1 MGAIHR
7 LLQRMGFVKLD
18 RYGLLLTPDGRI
30 LSSRPAVLDDG
41 LGGRIVGW
49 LDGDLAAME
58 LQQWEP
64 ARPAPKQATASRVAG
79 ALAPTVPQPVRP
91 PMPPAAKVVAPAA
104 PAAPVKA
111 EPRLPGVAPVAA
123 PVAAPVPAPVVAATV
138 PAPVAPAEEPEEDDW
153 EWTVAMAKARA
164 AAEETELAAAAPKF
178 VAPAPKF
185 VAPAPAPKAV
195 TPAPRPAFIPAK
207 TAPMA
212 KVAEPKK
219 TAPMAVQVVPPVL
232 PEPPALPE
240 PEEDWDALIAKASV
254 PSAPPRTIIP
264 VPTLPRASGA
274 AMVRPAIT
282 PVARPSLAPLRRV
295 PRATDRIED
304 TVRTTAAPANDDRTS
319 PGIALPPSGGGRRVA
334 AKQR

>member
-7 LLQRMGFVKLD
+7 LLERMGFVKLD

-58 LQQWEP
+58 LQKWEP
-64 ARPAPKQATASRVAG
+64 ARPAPKQATASRVAV
-79 ALAPTVPQPVRP
+79 AFAPTVPQPVRP

-104 PAAPVKA
+104 SVAPVRA

-123 PVAAPVPAPVVAATV
+123 PVVAPVPAPVVAATV
-138 PAPVAPAEEPEEDDW
+138 PAPVAAAEEPGEDDW

-164 AAEETELAAAAPKF
+164 AAEEAETAAAAPKF
-178 VAPAPKF
+178 VAPPPVAAPK
-185 VAPAPAPKAV
+185 
-195 TPAPRPAFIPAK
+195 PAFVPAK

-212 KVAEPKK
+212 KVAAPKQ
-219 TAPMAVQVVPPVL
+219 TAPMAAVPEPPVL
-232 PEPPALPE
+232 PEPEA
-240 PEEDWDALIAKASV
+240 EEDWEALIAKASA
-254 PSAPPRTIIP
+254 APKTIIP
-264 VPTLPRASGA
+264 VPTLPRASSA
-274 AMVRPAIT
+274 AIVRPAIT
-282 PVARPSLAPLRRV
+282 PVARPAMAPLRRV
-295 PRATDRIED
+295 PRATNRIED
-304 TVRTTAAPANDDRTS
+304 TVRTTAAPANDDKTS